1 MLPAMKL
8 PDATSGDHSPEAE
21 APGPLE
27 GRIQTVA
34 PKLIAGW
41 AVDLDHPD
49 RPVELEVWVQ
59 DRLVWLGNHKIAT
72 VLADGAQS
80 GIERQFI
87 CVPVRPIPPHLL
99 PTVRIIRASDAAVLE
114 RSTGL
119 DSRAS
124 AWRHKILPPSPKR

>member
-1 MLPAMKL
+1 MIASPDHRILPAYAAFSILEIHPLLPAMKL

-59 DRLVWLGNHKIAT
+59 DRPMAPKAGLSASSSACRCGR
-72 VLADGAQS
+72 S
-80 GIERQFI
+80 
-87 CVPVRPIPPHLL
+87 RPTCCQP
-99 PTVRIIRASDAAVLE
+99 
-114 RSTGL
+114 
-119 DSRAS
+119 
-124 AWRHKILPPSPKR
+124 